1 MKEEDMNR
9 NSKET
14 TTEAIWDHFHYL
26 IDGFVKIWNDI
37 VARPKPAPD
46 MSVIIRLMLI
56 LSAVALTPLF
66 PLLSSFPSA
75 VADNLTAPSIEV
87 LPSQGTVGTEVYVKI
102 INYQPNKQVIV
113 TFGTGTT
120 IGAGTSVGTKTYVA
134 TKATT
139 DGAGYGVADFNIDV
153 FPAGRYI
160 IMADD
165 GVNTITTGFKLNP
178 SITLGDTVSGYVG
191 DVISVNGN
199 GFAAKKLVYLGV
211 DDLKLVTSE
220 TDEKGQC
227 SNMRLVIP
235 PCSRGNHSIKIQDS
249 DSNVATATFNIRQ
262 QVTIMPSTAAVGDN
276 VTIIGTGFQ
285 SVADVMAYFDD
296 KDVGLGQTGTD
307 GGFTTNIKIPACGD
321 GVHKIKMDDKTNKA
335 FSDIKVA
342 SSMMIS
348 PDNGFIGM
356 QVGLQG
362 SGFRPGFPINVTYDN
377 IKQEGTTVQPQGS
390 FTSSFKIPVSRA
402 GPHTVNVSDGINTQ
416 KVIFTV
422 ESTPPIA
429 PVTQLPADGDR
440 QTKDIHFEWGVVSDP
455 SGVTYTFEVADD
467 PKFASVIM
475 SQANITANYID
486 ITEDSKMLPGRE
498 KPYYWRVKAIDRA
511 SNEGQWSLVSSF
523 YKGHTI
529 MTIIS
534 NMPEW
539 VKWIL
544 VALGLVLFGF
554 MFFWIGHTI
563 KKLRSIDEDDE
574 DEAGYAG
581 DEYGYSSGQNDWN
594 QK

>member
-1 MKEEDMNR
+1 MNR

-14 TTEAIWDHFHYL
+14 ITEAIWDHFHYL
-26 IDGFVKIWNDI
+26 INGFAKIWDDI
-37 VARPKPAPD
+37 VARRQPAPD
-46 MSVIIRLMLI
+46 MSVIVRLLVI
-56 LSAVALTPLF
+56 LSAVGLSPLL

-75 VADNLTAPSIEV
+75 VAENLTAASVEV
-87 LPSQGTVGTEVYVKI
+87 LPSQGIVGTAVYVKV

-120 IGAGTSVGTKTYVA
+120 IGVGATVGTQTYVA
-134 TKATT
+134 TTATT
-139 DGAGYGVADFNIDV
+139 DGSGYAVATFNVDP

-165 GVNTITTGFKLNP
+165 GVNTITSSYKLIP

-191 DVISVNGN
+191 DGISVNGN
-199 GFAAKKLVYLGV
+199 GFGASKLVYLGV
-211 DDLKLVTSE
+211 DDLKLVTGES
-220 TDEKGQC
+220 DDKGQV

-235 PCSRGNHSIKIQDS
+235 ACSRGNHNIKMQDS
-249 DSNVATATFNIRQ
+249 DNNVATAVYNVRQ

-276 VTIIGTGFQ
+276 LTIIGTGFQ
-285 SVADVMAYFDD
+285 SVADVVAYFDD

-335 FSDIKVA
+335 FSDIKVS

-362 SGFRPGFPINVTYDN
+362 SGFRPGFPVNVTYDN

-440 QTKDIHFEWGVVSDP
+440 LTKDVHFEWGVVSDP

-467 PKFASVIM
+467 PKFTSVIM
-475 SQANITANYID
+475 SQANVTANYID
-486 ITEDSKMLPGRE
+486 VSEDSKMLPGRD

-529 MTIIS
+529 LTIIS

-563 KKLRSIDEDDE
+563 KKLRSIDEDDDV

-581 DEYGYSSGQNDWN
+581 GEYDYSSGQNDWN

>member
-1 MKEEDMNR
+1 MNR
-9 NSKET
+9 NSKKT
-14 TTEAIWDHFHYL
+14 TTEAIRDHFHYL
-26 IDGFVKIWNDI
+26 IYSFLKVCDNVLS
-37 VARPKPAPD
+37 RRQPA
-46 MSVIIRLMLI
+46 SEISAILRLLLI
-56 LSAVALTPLF
+56 LSAIGLSPLF
-66 PLLSSFPSA
+66 PLISSFPSA
-75 VADNLTAPSIEV
+75 VADNFTAPSVEV
-87 LPSQGTVGTEVYVKI
+87 LPSQGTVGTTVYVKV

-120 IGAGTSVGTKTYVA
+120 IGVGTTVGTQTYVA
-134 TKATT
+134 TTATT
-139 DGAGYGVADFNIDV
+139 DPSGYAVASFNVDV

-165 GVNTITTGFKLNP
+165 GVNTITSGFKLNP
-178 SITLGDTVSGYVG
+178 SISLGSTVSGYVG

-199 GFAAKKLVYLGV
+199 GFSASKLVYLGI
-211 DDLKLVTSE
+211 DDLKLVTTES
-220 TDEKGQC
+220 DDKGQC
-227 SNMRLVIP
+227 ANMRLVIP
-235 PCSRGNHSIKIQDS
+235 PCSRGNHNIKVQDS
-249 DSNVATATFNIRQ
+249 DNNVATAVYNVRQ

-285 SVADVMAYFDD
+285 SVSDVVAYFDD

-307 GGFTTNIKIPACGD
+307 GGFTANIKIPACGD

-342 SSMMIS
+342 SSLIIS

-377 IKQEGTTVQPQGS
+377 LKQEGTTVEPQGS

-422 ESTPPIA
+422 ASTPPIA

-440 QTKDIHFEWGVVSDP
+440 QVKDVHFEWSVVSDP
-455 SGVTYTFEVADD
+455 NGVTYTFEVADD
-467 PKFASVIM
+467 PKFTNVIM
-475 SQANITANYID
+475 SQANITTNYID
-486 ITEDSKMLPGRE
+486 ISEDSKMLPGRE

-529 MTIIS
+529 LTIIS

-563 KKLRSIDEDDE
+563 KKLRSIDEDDV